1 MPIRSTIDLHRLII
15 GASAAILIAVL
26 SAGCAGPTRTADDY
40 RHKAAQ
46 TAREVGS
53 ALASG
58 RLAAQQL
65 LIGNATKAYADTI
78 ISEAE
83 QDARSAQTS
92 FETRQPPDASS
103 RDLMKS
109 VTDPVDQ
116 AASLLTDL
124 RIAVRADDHD
134 ATDSLQHEVDE
145 LLDRIEQ
152 LEQLA
157 S

>member
-1 MPIRSTIDLHRLII
+1 MRAVDLHRLII
-15 GASAAILIAVL
+15 GASAAILTAVL
-26 SAGCAGPTRTADDY
+26 TAACAGPTRTADDY

-46 TAREVGS
+46 TAREVGG

-65 LIGNATKAYADTI
+65 LIGNATKAYADTVV
-78 ISEAE
+78 SEAE
-83 QDARSAQTS
+83 QDARSAQTA
-92 FETRQPPDASS
+92 FETRQPPDQSS
-103 RDLMKS
+103 RDLMKT

-134 ATDSLQHEVDE
+134 GTSSLQQQIDA
-145 LLDRIEQ
+145 LLDQLQQ

-157 S
+157 P